1 MTIEKHPFTPF
12 LPAGAKVLMLGTFPP
27 KSTRW
32 TMDFYYPNFIN
43 DMWRIVGLVF
53 CNDKDRFVRG
63 RSFDQDSIMSFCAE
77 KGIALYDTAS
87 EIRRLKDNA
96 SDKFLDIVTPT
107 DTGQL
112 LRQLPECLAVV
123 ATGAKAAEVL
133 CETFACP
140 CPRWEN
146 TPSSHS
152 KKGSSVCTGS
162 PLRHEPIRSHWKRK
176 RHITAACSAKSHP
189 DFCDNLADFTLA
201 YRRCVRILGEAHYD
215 VARIQVYIAGR
226 PVGVHG
232 AIALGVVFLG
242 GMFEF
247 PGIFPAYRLMTGQHH
262 VYVNILLV
270 YLQLLLFRSESLDI
284 DIVYEQFIAV
294 QLDSAEFLIQQ
305 VMAAYELHQL

>member
-63 RSFDQDSIMSFCAE
+63 RSFDQDAIMSFCAE

-140 CPRWEN
+140 LPKMGEYSVFSFEKRELRLYRL
-146 TPSSHS
+146 PSSS
-152 KKGSSVCTGS
+152 RAYPLALEKK
-162 PLRHEPIRSHWKRK
+162 
-176 RHITAACSAKSHP
+176 
-189 DFCDNLADFTLA
+189 
-201 YRRCVRILGEAHYD
+201 
-215 VARIQVYIAGR
+215 
-226 PVGVHG
+226 
-232 AIALGVVFLG
+232 
-242 GMFEF
+242 
-247 PGIFPAYRLMTGQHH
+247 
-262 VYVNILLV
+262 
-270 YLQLLLFRSESLDI
+270 
-284 DIVYEQFIAV
+284 
-294 QLDSAEFLIQQ
+294 
-305 VMAAYELHQL
+305 AAYYSRMFSEITP